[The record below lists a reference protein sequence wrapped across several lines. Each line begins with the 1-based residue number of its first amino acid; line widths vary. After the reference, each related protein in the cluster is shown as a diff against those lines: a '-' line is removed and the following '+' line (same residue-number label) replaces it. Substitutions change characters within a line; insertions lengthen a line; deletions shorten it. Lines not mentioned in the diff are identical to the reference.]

1 VVKAVD
7 LHGLTKFSQEKGVL
21 DTMEK
26 RRHVKK
32 NVLQTRNFNI
42 VLVCLESGQEIP
54 TRPELYDACFYVVEG
69 NGTFTVGNE
78 KVKLSRG
85 NIVFAPAN
93 VPRGIKS
100 TERLVVLGIQ
110 EAH

>member
-1 VVKAVD
+1 MD
-7 LHGLTKFSQEKGVL
+7 LHELTEFSQEKGVL

-54 TRPELYDACFYVVEG
+54 ARPELYDVCFYVVEG
-69 NGTFTVGNE
+69 NGTFTVGSE
-78 KVKLSRG
+78 KVELSRG
-85 NIVFAPAN
+85 NIIFAPAD

-100 TERLVVLGIQ
+100 AERLVVLGIQ